1 VDHRG
6 LQDIW
11 EEHAIEWDL
20 ETRALLEHS
29 LRPSTLRSYDSIL
42 SRFRRFCTQH
52 EYTYFPTSTA
62 AIAHFL
68 RDIAKDLERPGPT
81 LITASAATAGMYK
94 GSPHQDPT
102 KSDLLTMLK
111 QALVNTGTKRPR
123 KNTPV
128 FPIEKLTAYF
138 SGLDTNE
145 KLDIKTLRAKTI
157 CLLALVGL
165 FRPSDLALMKLDHL
179 TFNQTSVSIS
189 NFGGKTDK
197 DLAGIPTTVTN
208 SSVPSLCP
216 VKTLQVYIDRTK
228 TARDKISGHPIFLY
242 LNNKQAEP
250 LGNQRIA
257 KVMTLTLQEAGID
270 DTTARSFRK
279 TGASTAIN
287 KGADPDLVMKL
298 GRWRSV
304 DVFFKHYVDWDQADL
319 TNVILEE

>member
-1 VDHRG
+1 
-6 LQDIW
+6 
-11 EEHAIEWDL
+11 
-20 ETRALLEHS
+20 
-29 LRPSTLRSYDSIL
+29 
-42 SRFRRFCTQH
+42 
-52 EYTYFPTSTA
+52 
-62 AIAHFL
+62 
-68 RDIAKDLERPGPT
+68 
-81 LITASAATAGMYK
+81 MYR

-250 LGNQRIA
+250 LGSQRIA